1 MKNIIF
7 INQVTGPLLIDMV
20 NVFAEKDHKVILYT
34 GEISKTSNDLDQRVI
49 VKKLTT
55 YKKDNNVNR
64 LVTWFLFFSQSLF
77 YLKKDLSEDSVI
89 YFSSN
94 PPFIPWITLF
104 YKNTSYIHIYDVYP
118 NALLALPYITKK
130 SFIYKA
136 FLYLNKKSFDKCKKV
151 FTPSQGMKEML
162 INSITKEKVRVIPWW
177 ADTEFIKPINKSNN
191 TFINDNKLHG
201 KFIVMYSGN
210 FGLTHNIEKILN
222 SALLL
227 RDESNIKFIIIGAGP
242 KKRIVDSFERKH
254 KLDNLLILPFQDQAT
269 LPYSMAASDISVV
282 LDSFSSNRE
291 GDSTASIPSKTYYL
305 MSAGSVIYAES
316 DNTSELNELIKN
328 NKIGL
333 CDSTQGTEIFINF
346 IKECLNNRE
355 LLEELKENSRLTS
368 LKFTKKNANMLYN
381 EILKID

>member
-34 GEISKTSNDLDQRVI
+34 GEISKTSDDLDQRVI

-55 YKKDNNVNR
+55 YKKNNNGNR
-64 LVTWFLFFSQSLF
+64 LVTWFLFFFQSLI
-77 YLKKDLSEDSVI
+77 YLKRDLSEDSVI
-89 YFSSN
+89 YLSSN

-118 NALLALPYITKK
+118 NALLALPYITKN
-130 SFIYKA
+130 SFVYKI
-136 FLYLNKKSFDKCKKV
+136 FLHLNKKSFDKCKKV

-162 INSITKEKVRVIPWW
+162 INSVTKEKIQVIPWW

-191 TFINDNKLHG
+191 VFINDNKLHG

-227 RDESNIKFIIIGAGP
+227 RDESTIKFIIIGDGP

-254 KLDNLLILPFQDQAT
+254 KLDNLLILPFQDQEM

-333 CDSTQGTEIFINF
+333 CDSTQDPEIFINF

-355 LLEELKENSRLTS
+355 LLAELKENSRFTS